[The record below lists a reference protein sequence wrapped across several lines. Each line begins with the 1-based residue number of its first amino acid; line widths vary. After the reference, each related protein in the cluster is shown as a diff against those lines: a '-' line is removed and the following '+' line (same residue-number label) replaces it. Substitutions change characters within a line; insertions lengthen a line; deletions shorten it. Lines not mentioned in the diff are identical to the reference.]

1 MHFDMSQH
9 VPHPSSSREREMT
22 YSKSSKR
29 EMTYS
34 KSSKRFRV
42 RERVMEEVR
51 LGTNSVEVSGRWKKG
66 D

>member
-1 MHFDMSQH
+1 
-9 VPHPSSSREREMT
+9 MT

-51 LGTNSVEVSGRWKKG
+51 KLGTNSVEVSGRWKKG